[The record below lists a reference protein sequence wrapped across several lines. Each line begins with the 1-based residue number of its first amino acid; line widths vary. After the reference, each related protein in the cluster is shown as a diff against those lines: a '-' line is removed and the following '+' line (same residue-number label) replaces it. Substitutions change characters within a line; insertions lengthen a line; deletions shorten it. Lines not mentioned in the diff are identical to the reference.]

1 MYSMKKLFQ
10 SPCVVDADGPF
21 CDTIQVESL
30 FSTTGLPL
38 IMLKARETVF
48 KNSTYV
54 RFTTIR
60 RGTTTVINCAFF
72 SLCINKQLSL
82 DMEVS

>member
-1 MYSMKKLFQ
+1 MYSMEKLFQ
-10 SPCVVDADGPF
+10 SPRVVNADGPF
-21 CDTIQVESL
+21 CVTIQVEGI
-30 FSTTGLPL
+30 FSTTELPL
-38 IMLKARETVF
+38 IVLKARETVF

-60 RGTTTVINCAFF
+60 RGITTVINCAFF